1 MNFNDTEINLIA
13 PEAFR
18 EEISMSVKTPMMLDL
33 DTVQFRAK
41 IRAMAIDVPGMEFS
55 GYRSMTNFFL
65 DALTSTE

>member
-33 DTVQFRAK
+33 QS
-41 IRAMAIDVPGMEFS
+41 I
-55 GYRSMTNFFL
+55 
-65 DALTSTE
+65 